1 MYADNITGSLKTAI
15 ETCGLR
21 RSKQM
26 DFNAAHGITPKSVS
40 RPIQE
45 PLVRRN
51 DKIPSIKGKSK
62 TQLKEIIDNL
72 QKQMLEAADRLDFE
86 RAALLRDQIK
96 LLRK

>member
-1 MYADNITGSLKTAI
+1 
-15 ETCGLR
+15 
-21 RSKQM
+21 M
-26 DFNAAHGITPKSVS
+26 DFNAAHCITPKSVS